1 MNTKL
6 MPEKIIKTSKFLSYI
21 LRHKPETI
29 DITLDQQGWVNIEY
43 LIKQANLH
51 GATHQRYYRGG
62 C

>member
-43 LIKQANLH
+43 LIKQVNLH
-51 GATHQRYYRGG
+51 GE
-62 C
+62 